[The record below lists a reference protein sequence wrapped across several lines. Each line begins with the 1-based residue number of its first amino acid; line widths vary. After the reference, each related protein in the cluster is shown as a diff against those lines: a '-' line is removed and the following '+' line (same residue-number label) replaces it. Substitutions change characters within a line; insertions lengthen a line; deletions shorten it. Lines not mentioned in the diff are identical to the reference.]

1 MRASSL
7 GFPVRLAGASAIA
20 LGLYAA
26 CSNAPEG
33 AIENPSG
40 GTGGSGVGGASVTG
54 GTGPTGGTG
63 NNTSGGTGGST
74 TGGTG
79 GSATGGSTTGGTGG
93 SATGGTGGSATG
105 GTGGGMS
112 GAGGSLGGSAGS
124 AVMNDPTCAAYPQQN
139 ERKVVIKTDLPDSTT
154 RFAQMS
160 QSEKLAIMS
169 GVGPNDCPS
178 YNCFDALGVP
188 ARNIPDFRMRDGP
201 RGVRSVE
208 AVPEKSTAVAVSEA
222 RAASFD
228 LDLEYRVGK
237 LMAAELRALRSDI
250 MLAPTI
256 NILRHPRW
264 ARAQET
270 YGEDPVLQGE
280 MGTAFVLGHQQDG
293 AGMPACPK
301 HFAGNNT
308 DENRGGGNTPG
319 AVNAIID
326 ERNLRENYTRAFQMI
341 VERADPASIM
351 AAYNK
356 VNGDLCTESGHLMND
371 ILRTDWGWKGFTV
384 SDWWATGDGPG
395 AGRGPASVNAGLDC
409 EMPTS
414 EAFSGLTGSQYL
426 EQINV
431 ASKRILD
438 TRASFGQLSDA
449 YIAQRMTAHDTN
461 IVNTGMVD
469 GKSHADIALETGE
482 KGAVLLKNDGIL
494 PLGKTV
500 MNGATM
506 IGTAAVTSIHVLG
519 PDALKPTLDTSTGAH
534 GLGDRGSSNNAPPH
548 AVSYFQGLMTGA
560 TGVTVTQSNTVA
572 DVMGKSVV
580 VIPVTMA
587 HEDEGEAYSNGGD
600 RDNLTIS
607 GPHPTHWNPK
617 PAALINQA
625 AAINPNI
632 IVLLAVGGA
641 VIDSDDWMSKA
652 RAIVQPFYP
661 GQEGGTA
668 IANLLLGK
676 INFSAKLPFT
686 VAKAE
691 ADYGVFGNDVSSITF
706 DYLHG
711 YRRITDPLFFFGFG
725 MSYTSYAYSDL
736 KVLCGQGVSQQGRL
750 IAEVTVANTGGMAG
764 DEVVQLYVGY
774 PASGRTPPPPAR
786 ELKAFAR
793 VHLEPGES
801 KVVQLSVN
809 AKDMTHWGTN
819 GWEFDMGEHTVFVG
833 PSANPTTLL
842 TAPFTLN

>member
-1 MRASSL
+1 MS
-7 GFPVRLAGASAIA
+7 VIA
-20 LGLYAA
+20 LGMYAA
-26 CSNAPEG
+26 CSNAPKGE
-33 AIENPSG
+33 IENEDGGNG
-40 GTGGSGVGGASVTG
+40 GTSVGGA
-54 GTGPTGGTG
+54 
-63 NNTSGGTGGST
+63 ST

-79 GSATGGSTTGGTGG
+79 GGTGATGGSTTGGTGG
-93 SATGGTGGSATG
+93 GTTGGTGGTTTGGSGGATG
-105 GTGGGMS
+105 GSVATGGNAGATGGVGGSVS
-112 GAGGSLGGSAGS
+112 GAGGSTSGAGGMAM
-124 AVMNDPTCAAYPQQN
+124 MNDPSCTSYPEQN
-139 ERKVVIKTDLPDSTT
+139 ARKVVIKTDLPESTS

-160 QSEKLAIMS
+160 QAEKLAIMS

-178 YNCFDALGVP
+178 YNCFDALGVQ

-201 RGVRSVE
+201 RGVRSVT

-228 LDLEYRVGK
+228 LDLEYRIGM

-293 AGMPACPK
+293 MGMPACPK

-319 AVNAIID
+319 AVDARID

-356 VNGDLCTESGHLMND
+356 VNGTLCTENTHLLTD
-371 ILRTDWGWKGFTV
+371 ILRTDWGWKGFVV

-395 AGRGPASVNAGLDC
+395 MGRGPASLNAGLDC

-414 EAFSGLTGSQYL
+414 EAFSGLTSANL
-426 EQINV
+426 DAINV
-431 ASKRILD
+431 AAKRILD
-438 TRASFGQLSDA
+438 VRASFGQLSDA
-449 YIAQRMTAHDTN
+449 YIQQREMPHDTN
-461 IVNTGMVD
+461 IVNTGMVM
-469 GKSHADIALETGE
+469 GKSHADIALESAE

-494 PLGKTV
+494 PLGKTIT
-500 MNGATM
+500 NGGTT

-519 PDALKPTLDTSTGAH
+519 PDANLPKLDTSSGAH
-534 GLGDRGSSNNAPPH
+534 GLGDRGSSNNAPPR
-548 AVSYFQGLMTGA
+548 AVSYVQGLMEGA
-560 TGVTVTQSNTVA
+560 TGVTVTSSNNVA
-572 DVMGKSVV
+572 DVAGKSVV
-580 VIPVTMA
+580 IIPVTMA
-587 HEDEGEAYSNGGD
+587 HEDEGEAYSGGGD

-607 GPHPTHWNPK
+607 GPHPAHWGDTK

-625 AAINPNI
+625 AAMNPNI
-632 IVLLAVGGA
+632 VVLLAVGGA
-641 VIDSDDWMSKA
+641 VIDSDNWMSKA

-668 IANLLLGK
+668 VANLLLGK

-686 VAKAE
+686 VAKNE
-691 ADYGVFGNDVSSITF
+691 ADYGTFGNSDSSITF

-725 MSYTSYAYSDL
+725 LSYTSYAYSDL
-736 KVLCGQGVSQQGRL
+736 RVLCGDGVSQQGRL
-750 IAEVTVANTGGMAG
+750 IAEVTVTNTGGMAG
-764 DEVVQLYVGY
+764 DEVVQLYIGY
-774 PASGRTPPPPAR
+774 PDAGRNPPPPAR

-793 VHLEPGES
+793 VHLEPGEA
-801 KVVQLSVN
+801 KTIQLSVN

-819 GWEFDMGEHTVFVG
+819 GWEFDPGMHTVYVG
-833 PSANPTTLL
+833 PSANPATLL
-842 TAPFTLN
+842 SAPFTLN

>member
-1 MRASSL
+1 M
-7 GFPVRLAGASAIA
+7 
-20 LGLYAA
+20 YAA
-26 CSNAPEG
+26 CSNAPKG
-33 AIENPSG
+33 AIENATGGNGAAPATGGASATGGSGGTGLTGSGGSANSSSG
-40 GTGGSGVGGASVTG
+40 GTGG
-54 GTGPTGGTG
+54 GT
-63 NNTSGGTGGST
+63 TGGS
-74 TGGTG
+74 GGATG
-79 GSATGGSTTGGTGG
+79 GSAGASGGAGGATGG
-93 SATGGTGGSATG
+93 SAGGGGSGNA
-105 GTGGGMS
+105 S
-112 GAGGSLGGSAGS
+112 GAGGSLPGGAGGM
-124 AVMNDPTCAAYPQQN
+124 AQVNDPSCMAYPEQN
-139 ERKVVIKTDLPDSTT
+139 ARKVVIKTDLPDSNT

-160 QSEKLAIMS
+160 QQEKLAIMS

-178 YNCFDALGVP
+178 YNCFDALGVQ

-208 AVPEKSTAVAVSEA
+208 ANPEKSTAVAVSEA

-228 LDLEYRVGK
+228 VDLEYRVGM

-250 MLAPTI
+250 LLAPTI

-270 YGEDPVLQGE
+270 YGEDPVVQGE

-319 AVNAIID
+319 AVDARID

-356 VNGDLCTESGHLMND
+356 VNGSLCSENTHLLND

-414 EAFSGLTGSQYL
+414 EAFSGLTGSTYL
-426 EQINV
+426 DAINK

-438 TRASFGQLSDA
+438 VRASFGQLSDA
-449 YIAQRMTAHDTN
+449 YIAQRMSAHDTN
-461 IVNTGMVD
+461 IVNTGMVM

-500 MNGATM
+500 MNGDAM

-519 PDALKPTLDTSTGAH
+519 PDANLPKLDTSSGAH

-548 AVSYFQGLMTGA
+548 AVSYTQGLMAGA
-560 TGVTVTQSNTVA
+560 TGVTVTSSNNVA
-572 DVMGKSVV
+572 DVVGKSVV

-587 HEDEGEAYSNGGD
+587 HEDEGEAYSGGGD

-607 GPHPTHWNPK
+607 GPHPAHWGATK

-625 AAINPNI
+625 AAMNPNI

-641 VIDSDDWMSKA
+641 VLDSDSWMSKA

-691 ADYGVFGNDVSSITF
+691 ADYGTFGNNVSSITF

-736 KVLCGQGVSQQGRL
+736 KVLCGEGVAQAGRL
-750 IAEVTVANTGGMAG
+750 IAEVKVTNSGGMAG

-774 PASGRTPPPPAR
+774 PASNLDPPPPAR

-809 AKDMTHWGTN
+809 AKDMQHWGAN
-819 GWEFDMGEHTVFVG
+819 GWVFTPGEHTVFVG
-833 PSANPTTLL
+833 PSADPTKLIS
-842 TAPFTLN
+842 APFTLN

>member
-1 MRASSL
+1 M
-7 GFPVRLAGASAIA
+7 
-20 LGLYAA
+20 
-26 CSNAPEG
+26 
-33 AIENPSG
+33 G
-40 GTGGSGVGGASVTG
+40 GTGG
-54 GTGPTGGTG
+54 
-63 NNTSGGTGGST
+63 GTGGGT

-79 GSATGGSTTGGTGG
+79 GATGGSAGAVTSGGAGGATGGSAGTSDGSGGLGAGTGG
-93 SATGGTGGSATG
+93 SAGG
-105 GTGGGMS
+105 
-112 GAGGSLGGSAGS
+112 
-124 AVMNDPTCAAYPQQN
+124 AVVNDPTCMAYPEQN
-139 ERKVVIKTDLPDSTT
+139 ARKVVIKTDLPDSTS

-160 QSEKLAIMS
+160 QSEKVAIMS

-201 RGVRSVE
+201 RGVRSVT

-228 LDLEYRVGK
+228 LDLEYRIGK

-319 AVNAIID
+319 AVDARID
-326 ERNLRENYTRAFQMI
+326 ERTLRENYTRAFQMI

-356 VNGDLCTESGHLMND
+356 VNGALCSENTHLLTD

-395 AGRGPASVNAGLDC
+395 AGRGPASLNAGLDC

-414 EAFSGLTGSQYL
+414 EAFSGLTASNL
-426 EQINV
+426 DAINV

-438 TRASFGQLSDA
+438 VRASFGQLSDA
-449 YIAQRMTAHDTN
+449 YIAERMTAHDTN

-469 GKSHADIALETGE
+469 GKSHADIALESAE
-482 KGAVLLKNDGIL
+482 KGAILLKNDGIL
-494 PLGKTV
+494 PLGKVIT
-500 MNGATM
+500 NGAAM

-519 PDALKPTLDTSTGAH
+519 PDANVPQLDTSSGAH

-548 AVSYFQGLMTGA
+548 AVSYVQGLMAGA
-560 TGVTVTQSNTVA
+560 TGVTVTSSNNVA
-572 DVMGKSVV
+572 DVAGKSVV

-607 GPHPTHWNPK
+607 GPHPTHWGGTK

-625 AAINPNI
+625 AAMNPNI
-632 IVLLAVGGA
+632 VVLLAVGGA
-641 VIDSDDWMSKA
+641 VVDSDDWMSKA

-691 ADYGVFGNDVSSITF
+691 ADYGTFGNDVSSITF

-725 MSYTSYAYSDL
+725 LSYTSYAYSDL
-736 KVLCGQGVSQQGRL
+736 RVLCGTGVSQQGRL
-750 IAEVTVANTGGMAG
+750 IAEVTVTNTGGMAG
-764 DEVVQLYVGY
+764 DEVVQLYIGY
-774 PASGRTPPPPAR
+774 PAAGRDPAPPAR
-786 ELKAFAR
+786 ELKAFKR
-793 VHLEPGES
+793 VHLEPGEA
-801 KVVQLSVN
+801 KVVQLMVN
-809 AKDMTHWGTN
+809 ARDMTHWGTN
-819 GWEFDMGEHTVFVG
+819 GWEFDPGEHTVYVG
-833 PSANPTTLL
+833 PSANPTTLMS
-842 TAPFTLN
+842 APFTLN